1 MQGQRDKQ
9 RQRQREEHEKI
20 SMETLEI
27 WGEKTLKYQRES
39 FYGGSRWESQHMQP
53 FAVETVLRITDIH
66 IQEGH
71 IIIYYNK

>member
-1 MQGQRDKQ
+1 MKKYQWKRWKFG
-9 RQRQREEHEKI
+9 
-20 SMETLEI
+20 
-27 WGEKTLKYQRES
+27 GEKTLKYQRES